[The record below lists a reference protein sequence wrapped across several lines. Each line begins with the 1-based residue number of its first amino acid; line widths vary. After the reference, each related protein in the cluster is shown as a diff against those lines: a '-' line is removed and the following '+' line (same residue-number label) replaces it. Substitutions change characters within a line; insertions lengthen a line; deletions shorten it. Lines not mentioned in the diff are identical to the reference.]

1 MDLRHEESMKVR
13 IGPIEYEIVF
23 EKLTDNDIGEISYRK
38 AVITIDDTDMPE
50 QVKRHVLSHEIAHG
64 IMTAIARDDQAA
76 EALGNALL
84 AFVRD
89 NPEVIEFLQKP

>member
-1 MDLRHEESMKVR
+1 MKVK
-13 IGPIEYEIVF
+13 IGPVEYEIVYA
-23 EKLTDNDIGEISYRK
+23 EIGDGDIGEISYRK

-50 QVKRHVLSHEIAHG
+50 QVKRHILSHEIAHG
-64 IMTAIARDDQAA
+64 IMTAITKDDQAA

-84 AFVRD
+84 SFVRD